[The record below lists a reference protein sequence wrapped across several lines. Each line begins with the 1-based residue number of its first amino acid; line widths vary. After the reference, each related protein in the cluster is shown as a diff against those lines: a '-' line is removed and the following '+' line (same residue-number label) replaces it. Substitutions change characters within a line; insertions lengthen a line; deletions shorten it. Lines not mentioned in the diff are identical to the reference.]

1 MTTTTANKPV
11 RRKVRLG
18 TIHVDDLSFN
28 GAIDAIAAAVKAGE
42 GGFVVTPNVDHVCMA
57 ETDLRL
63 REAYKHATL
72 SLIDGMPLLWLAKA
86 LGNPLP
92 EKISGSD
99 LLRPL
104 MQRAA
109 KEGWKV
115 YFLGGR
121 PGVAEQAANI
131 LLQDYP
137 GFTVAGVDAPPMGFE
152 NDRTQANDVLVKIR
166 LAKPHLLLVALGCPK
181 QELWMHQNVKAFGP
195 AVALGIGAT
204 LDFVAGVVKR
214 APAWMSKVGLEWL
227 YRLLQEPR
235 RMAGRYLVRDRAILW
250 IAIRSFLSPKQN
262 RVFFS

>member
-1 MTTTTANKPV
+1 MTTSQANKPV
-11 RRKVRLG
+11 RKKVRLG
-18 TIHVDDLSFN
+18 TIHVDELTFD
-28 GAIDAIAAAVKAGE
+28 GAIDAVADAVQAGD
-42 GGFVVTPNVDHVCMA
+42 GGFVVTPNVDHVCLA
-57 ETDLRL
+57 ETDARL
-63 REAYKHATL
+63 RNAYEDATL

-92 EKISGSD
+92 AKISGSD

-104 MQRAA
+104 MRRAA

-121 PGVAEQAANI
+121 PGVAEQAAN
-131 LLQDYP
+131 LLLRDYP
-137 GFTVAGVDAPPMGFE
+137 GFTIAGVDAPPMGFE
-152 NDRTQANDVLVKIR
+152 NDAKQANEVLVKIR
-166 LAKPHLLLVALGCPK
+166 LAAPHLLLVALGCPK
-181 QELWMHQNVKAFGP
+181 QELWMHQNRKAFAP

-250 IAIRSFLSPKQN
+250 IALKSFFQPRQN